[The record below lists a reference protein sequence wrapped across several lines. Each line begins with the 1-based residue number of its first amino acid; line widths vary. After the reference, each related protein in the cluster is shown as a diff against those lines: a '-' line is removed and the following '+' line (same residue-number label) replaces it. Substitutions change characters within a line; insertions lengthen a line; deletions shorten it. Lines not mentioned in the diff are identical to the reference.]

1 MCQSLLFNKV
11 AGLRQNTFGH
21 QLLNFLML
29 LQDHGRNETNSGENN
44 IYVMK
49 NRWIKKSRLSQQVPS
64 TI

>member
-44 IYVMK
+44 ICYEK
-49 NRWIKKSRLSQQVPS
+49 
-64 TI
+64 